1 MPHASKRVLA
11 LVLLLAMPV
20 SAEPPALIPRQVL
33 FGEPQRGQPRLSPD
47 GKRVAWLEPEHGVMQ
62 IWVQTLGRTDAAPL
76 TSERQRPVLS
86 FEWTADGRRLLY
98 AQDVTGKGNARLF
111 VLESGG
117 KAARDVT
124 PPGGTNTELLQIS
137 PARPTQVLVTMLS
150 PTGKGRDVY
159 RIDLETGGSALE
171 LANPGDV
178 DDWKATDDLVVRAVR
193 ARRPDGVWEIRVR
206 AGAGAPWRTVAQVTG
221 DDWLELHDVTDGGA
235 SALYTTSVG
244 AKPARL
250 VERPFSG
257 GPEKVLASHPEVDVE
272 SVWLHPLQHAAQGVV
287 FEPGPPIW
295 MVLDPTVK
303 KDLDIFPHL
312 THGFG
317 RVISRDAADRIW
329 LVEFSDPRGPRRWFT
344 FDRESLK
351 GTFLFSDR
359 PALESAPLVDVIPV
373 RFTARDGVPLHG
385 YFTRAAGTR
394 GRAPLVVLVHPG
406 PWTRVH
412 PELDPEV
419 QWLANRGYSVVQ
431 VNARGSTGY
440 GRKFLEAGN
449 RQWGKAMQRDLL
461 DAVEWAVKGGVG
473 DRTRVAIVGNG
484 YGGYAALAAAAF
496 TPETFRCAVDLG
508 GPSNLVGWIG
518 ANSSPG
524 SPFRAFLAR
533 RVGNVD
539 LPADRAE
546 LEAVSPLIYLDRIR
560 IPLLIGQGGEDR
572 SVVPE
577 DTAQLVSGL
586 EQRGMAVTSVV
597 YPDEGQQLRRMENVL
612 DFHARGEV
620 FLAAC
625 LGGRAEPLESERVP
639 GSTAV
644 VKVVAPRPTAR

>member
-1 MPHASKRVLA
+1 MPQASKRVLA
-11 LVLLLAMPV
+11 LVLLLALPV

-33 FGEPQRGQPRLSPD
+33 FGDPQRAQPRLSPD
-47 GKRVAWLEPEHGVMQ
+47 GKRLAWLQPEHGVMQ
-62 IWVQTLGRTDAAPL
+62 IWVQTVGGSDAAPV
-76 TSERQRPVLS
+76 TAERQRPVLS
-86 FEWTADGRRLLY
+86 FEWTADAGRLLY
-98 AQDVTGKGNARLF
+98 AQDATGNGNAHLF
-111 VLESGG
+111 VLEPGG
-117 KAARDVT
+117 KVARDVT
-124 PPGGTNTELLQIS
+124 PAAGMNAELLQIS
-137 PARPTQVLVTMLS
+137 AAQPTQVLLTLLS
-150 PTGKGRDVY
+150 LTGKGRDVY
-159 RIDLETGGSALE
+159 RIDLATGASTLE

-178 DDWKATDDLVVRAVR
+178 DDWRATDDLVVRAVR
-193 ARRPDGVWEIRVR
+193 ARRPDGVWEIRGR
-206 AGAGAPWRTVAQVTG
+206 EGAGSPWRTLTQVTG
-221 DDWLELHDVTDGGA
+221 DDWLELHDVTEGGA
-235 SALYTTSVG
+235 SVLYTTSVG

-250 VERPFSG
+250 VERPISG

-272 SVWLHPLQHAAQGVV
+272 SVWVHPLQHAAQGVV
-287 FEPGPPIW
+287 FEPGPPTW

-317 RVISRDAADRIW
+317 RVVSRDAADRTW
-329 LVEFSDPRGPRRWFT
+329 LVEFSDPRGPTRWFT

-394 GRAPLVVLVHPG
+394 GRAPVVVLVHPG

-431 VNARGSTGY
+431 VNFRGSTGY

-449 RQWGKAMQRDLL
+449 HQWGKAMQRDLL
-461 DAVEWAVKGGVG
+461 DAVEWAVKGGVA
-473 DRTRVAIVGNG
+473 DRARVAIVGRS

-496 TPETFRCAVDLG
+496 TPETFRCAVDFG
-508 GPSNLVGWIG
+508 GPSNLVGWIR
-518 ANSSPG
+518 ANSSPRG
-524 SPFRAFLAR
+524 PFRALLAR
-533 RVGNVD
+533 RLGNVD
-539 LPADRAE
+539 SPADRAA
-546 LEAVSPLIYLDRIR
+546 LEAVSPLLHPDRLR

-572 SVVPE
+572 RVVPE
-577 DTAQLVSGL
+577 DAERLVSGL

-597 YPDEGQQLRRMENVL
+597 YPDEGDQLRRMENVL
-612 DFHARGEV
+612 DFHARAEV

-625 LGGRAEPLESERVP
+625 LGGRAEPPDGERVP

-644 VKVVAPRPTAR
+644 VKVVAPHSTAQ

>member
-1 MPHASKRVLA
+1 MPQVSKQVLA
-11 LVLLLAMPV
+11 LMLLLALPV
-20 SAEPPALIPRQVL
+20 VAEPPALIPRQVL
-33 FGEPQRGQPRLSPD
+33 FGDPQRAQPRLSPD
-47 GKRVAWLEPEHGVMQ
+47 GKRLAWLEPEHGVMQ
-62 IWVQTLGRTDAAPL
+62 IWVQAVGATDAAPV
-76 TSERQRPVLS
+76 TAERQRPVLS
-86 FEWTADGRRLLY
+86 FEWTADARRLLY
-98 AQDVTGKGNARLF
+98 TQDSTGNGIAHLF
-111 VLESGG
+111 VLEPGG
-117 KAARDVT
+117 KPARDLT
-124 PPGGTNTELLQIS
+124 PAAGTRTELLQLS
-137 PARPTQVLVTMLS
+137 AAQPSQVLVTMPGPS
-150 PTGKGRDVY
+150 GKGREVY
-159 RIDLETGGSALE
+159 RLDLDSGVSTPE
-171 LANPGDV
+171 LTNPGDI
-178 DDWKATDDLVVRAVR
+178 DDWKATDDLRVRAVR
-193 ARRPDGVWEIRVR
+193 ARRPDGGWEIRVQ
-206 AGAGAPWRTVAQVTG
+206 AGAGSPWRTLTQVSG

-235 SALYTTSVG
+235 SVLYTTSAG
-244 AKPARL
+244 PKPARL

-287 FEPGPPIW
+287 FEPGAPTW

-317 RVISRDAADRIW
+317 RVISRDAADRTW

-359 PALESAPLVDVIPV
+359 PSLESAPLVDVIPV

-431 VNARGSTGY
+431 VNFRGSTGY

-449 RQWGKAMQRDLL
+449 RQWGKAMQLDLL
-461 DAVEWAVKGGVG
+461 DAVEWAVKGGVA
-473 DRTRVAIVGNG
+473 DRARVAIVGRS

-496 TPETFRCAVDLG
+496 TPEAFRCALDFG
-508 GPSNLVGWIG
+508 GPSNLVGWIR
-518 ANSSPG
+518 ANSAPG
-524 SPFRAFLAR
+524 SPFRAVLVR
-533 RVGNVD
+533 RLGNVD
-539 LPADRAE
+539 SPADRAA
-546 LEAVSPLIYLDRIR
+546 LDAVSPLLHLDRIR
-560 IPLLIGQGGEDR
+560 LPLLIGQGGEDR
-572 SVVPE
+572 WVTPGDAE
-577 DTAQLVSGL
+577 RLLSGL

-597 YPDEGQQLRRMENVL
+597 YPDEGHQLRRMENVV
-612 DFHARGEV
+612 DFHARAEA

-625 LGGRAEPLESERVP
+625 LGGRAEPLEGERVP
-639 GSTAV
+639 GSSAV
-644 VKVVAPRPTAR
+644 VKVVASRPPTQ